1 MRENKKEKEREM
13 QVHLE
18 KIRIEADERKLKIQ
32 TEDTV
37 EMEKMSAEKLRVE
50 TGEKYQSTKAEKLT
64 KSNAGV
70 RLPKL
75 ELKMFDRDVLKWKEF
90 WDTYES
96 TIHTNASLQNV
107 DKFKYLKCHL
117 TGQASDL
124 VAGID
129 ITNVNYDIA
138 INLLEERYNKG
149 HVMHEVHYSRLIN
162 LQLPSYR
169 TSSLRAFYDET
180 EKHIHALKSLGTNVN
195 TPELLYILKSK
206 LPRPVLERLRQQK
219 DSNTEWTM

>member
-1 MRENKKEKEREM
+1 MRENEKEKEREM
-13 QVHLE
+13 QVHVE
-18 KIRIEADERKLKIQ
+18 NIRIEADERKVKIQ
-32 TEDTV
+32 PEEAV
-37 EMEKMSAEKLRVE
+37 KLEKMSVEKLTVE
-50 TGEKYQSTKAEKLT
+50 TGEKYHSTEAEKLT

-70 RLPKL
+70 HLPLPKL
-75 ELKMFDRDVLKWKEF
+75 ELKKFDGDVLKWKEF

-138 INLLEERYNKG
+138 ITLL
-149 HVMHEVHYSRLIN
+149 
-162 LQLPSYR
+162 
-169 TSSLRAFYDET
+169 
-180 EKHIHALKSLGTNVN
+180 
-195 TPELLYILKSK
+195 
-206 LPRPVLERLRQQK
+206 
-219 DSNTEWTM
+219 